1 MRIGSRHEVPL
12 LDRIIKLLV
21 FALGALLIFLFGHFV
36 ATFGDD
42 EPRPVPPSASST
54 EPPVDKPEQGQIDLP
69 TKRVKTIVVR
79 PEDLSAAP
87 GTP

>member
-1 MRIGSRHEVPL
+1 MTFRRLATV
-12 LDRIIKLLV
+12 
-21 FALGALLIFLFGHFV
+21 ALAAFTTAVLRLAAENPAGLV

-42 EPRPVPPSASST
+42 EPRPVPPSTSST
-54 EPPVDKPEQGQIDLP
+54 EAPVDKPEQGQIDLP
-69 TKRVKTIVVR
+69 TKRVKTIVVC